1 MSVRDVIKNSF
12 LNQINT
18 DISTTDVLVVLLAT
32 AILGVYLF
40 FIYRMVCKKA
50 FYSKSFAISLV
61 VIALVT
67 SIIIITIQS
76 SVVISLGMV
85 GALSIVRFRT
95 AIKDPMD
102 LAFLFWAI
110 SIGIICGANLYE
122 IALEGSLVI
131 TFVMLLLYTVPNVQP
146 AHLLLINATDLMAE
160 AEINEILKAF
170 FDEKGLRL
178 VDFKLEFGQDS
189 AGNIILA
196 DEISPDSCRLWD
208 KQTNQKL
215 DKDRFRENLGSV
227 KVAYEEVLR
236 RILV

>member
-18 DISTTDVLVVLLAT
+18 DISTTNVLVVLLIT

-160 AEINEILKAF
+160 AEINEILKGSTRYYKVKSRNITSIGIDMIIELKSK
-170 FDEKGLRL
+170 DEAELIKNISE
-178 VDFKLEFGQDS
+178 LEKVESVTLMEHDG
-189 AGNIILA
+189 
-196 DEISPDSCRLWD
+196 EI
-208 KQTNQKL
+208 T
-215 DKDRFRENLGSV
+215 
-227 KVAYEEVLR
+227 Y
-236 RILV
+236 